1 MNCDRCGRTI
11 PKGSNACPYC
21 KEEQAGDGLA
31 GLVALAREGDQ
42 DALAALYEKTY
53 NEVFYTIKSMIK
65 DEDTVLDIL
74 QDTYVKAFTHLDR
87 FQGDSKFSPWVR
99 QIGANTARDY
109 LKKKKPMLFTDL
121 AAGEEPDEPVEEHFA
136 DLDAGNLPDE
146 VLDRAETTRLVREII
161 DGLPEDQRAVIGMY
175 YYQEMPVKDI
185 AAALG
190 ASESAVKSRLLYG
203 RRKIEA
209 QVRDL
214 EKKGTKLY
222 GLAPIPFL
230 LWLMGAQEAKAAQ
243 LPNGQIFQ
251 NVLASAGQAGA
262 AGAGTASATG
272 AGAASQGGT
281 AAAVG
286 AKAAAVGAKAAAGG
300 LGAAK
305 LGLIAVAAVA
315 VIGAGVYGVSRLSQ
329 PTARPE
335 ENSNSSVSIS
345 DGSAPIQTEE
355 DPVDQAV
362 EQALEQYRLIVSQAD
377 SYSYSPYPVTPT
389 GNYRYALVQLE
400 PDNPVPT
407 LLLSQEGD
415 DYSDRVR
422 LFQYDPDTDQMIQ
435 PEESLEEYSGGGGYA
450 SGLSLQGDGM
460 GLRLTEIS
468 GGTGSTDI
476 TRITL
481 SNGSLVREKQWSGRM
496 DAIPQELSF
505 IDIPW
510 HDIADTA
517 ALDSWTPENGTTQP
531 DGSSDSSADN
541 GTEGEL
547 PTDGDRIVFTG
558 TIDTYSY
565 EEVIALQGCP
575 DPNAPWSDPS
585 QTFHLIVL
593 DTPQEMELQS
603 GDPVGAPRSDTVRVI
618 SVAYAEG
625 LEQYDGQ
632 HLTFSIDPEA
642 TYWPS
647 DTSMPVGQPGTRDVH
662 ILE

>member
-74 QDTYVKAFTHLDR
+74 QDTYVKAFTYLDR

-121 AAGEEPDEPVEEHFA
+121 VAGEEPDEPVEEHFA

-175 YYQEMPVKDI
+175 YYQEMPVKEI

-230 LWLMGAQEAKAAQ
+230 LWLMGAQAAQ
-243 LPNGQIFQ
+243 LPNGQILQ

-272 AGAASQGGT
+272 AGAASKGGT
-281 AAAVG
+281 EAAVG
-286 AKAAAVGAKAAAGG
+286 AKAAASG

-329 PTARPE
+329 PTAGPG
-335 ENSNSSVSIS
+335 ENSNSSVSVS
-345 DGSAPIQTEE
+345 DGSAPVQTEE
-355 DPVDQAV
+355 DPADQAL

-389 GNYRYALVQLE
+389 GSYRYALVQLE
-400 PDNPVPT
+400 TDDPVPT

-422 LFQYDPDTDQMIQ
+422 LFQYDPDTDQVIQ

-593 DTPQEMELQS
+593 DTPKEMELQS

-647 DTSMPVGQPGTRDVH
+647 DTSMPVG
-662 ILE
+662 

>member
-1 MNCDRCGRTI
+1 MNRDRCGRTI
-11 PKGSNACPYC
+11 PEGNNACPFC
-21 KEEQAGDGLA
+21 ASGGEQAGDGLA
-31 GLVALAREGDQ
+31 GLVALARDGDQ
-42 DALAALYEKTY
+42 NALAALYEKTY
-53 NEVFYTIKSMIK
+53 NGVFYTIKSMIR
-65 DEDTVLDIL
+65 DEDTVLDLL

-87 FQGDSKFSPWVR
+87 FQGDTKFSPWVR
-99 QIGANTARDY
+99 QIAANTARDY
-109 LKKKKPMLFTDL
+109 LKKKKPLLFTDM
-121 AAGEEPDEPVEEHFA
+121 AAGEEPDSPVEERFE
-136 DLDAGNLPDE
+136 DQDAGNLPDE
-146 VLDRAETTRLVREII
+146 VLDRAEITRLIREII
-161 DGLPEDQRAVIGMY
+161 DALPEDQRAVIGMY

-230 LWLMGAQEAKAAQ
+230 LWLMGAQEAQAAQ
-243 LPNGQIFQ
+243 LPNGQILQ

-262 AGAGTASATG
+262 AGAGAASATG

-281 AAAVG
+281 
-286 AKAAAVGAKAAAGG
+286 AAAVGAKAAAGG

-329 PTARPE
+329 PAAGPG
-335 ENSNSSVSIS
+335 ENSNSSVSVS

-355 DPVDQAV
+355 DPADQAL

-389 GNYRYALVQLE
+389 GSYRYALVQLE
-400 PDNPVPT
+400 TDDPVPT

-422 LFQYDPDTDQMIQ
+422 LFQYDPNSDQVIQ
-435 PEESLEEYSGGGGYA
+435 PEESLEEYSGGGGYN
-450 SGLSLQGDGM
+450 SGLSLQGDGI

>member
-74 QDTYVKAFTHLDR
+74 QDTYVKAFTYLDR

-121 AAGEEPDEPVEEHFA
+121 VAGEEPDEPVEEHFA

-175 YYQEMPVKDI
+175 YYQEMPVKEI

-230 LWLMGAQEAKAAQ
+230 LWLMGAQAAQ
-243 LPNGQIFQ
+243 LPNGQILQ

-272 AGAASQGGT
+272 AGAASKGGT
-281 AAAVG
+281 EAAVG
-286 AKAAAVGAKAAAGG
+286 AKAAASG

-329 PTARPE
+329 PTAGPG
-335 ENSNSSVSIS
+335 ENSNSSVSVS
-345 DGSAPIQTEE
+345 DGSAPVQTEE
-355 DPVDQAV
+355 DPADQAL

-389 GNYRYALVQLE
+389 GSYRYALVQLE
-400 PDNPVPT
+400 TDDPVPT

-422 LFQYDPDTDQMIQ
+422 LFQYDPDTDQVIQ

-476 TRITL
+476 TRINL

-593 DTPQEMELQS
+593 DTPKEMELQS

-647 DTSMPVGQPGTRDVH
+647 DTSMPVG
-662 ILE
+662 

>member
-1 MNCDRCGRTI
+1 MNCDRCGKPI
-11 PKGSNACPYC
+11 PKGCKVCPFC
-21 KEEQAGDGLA
+21 SDAGGKEGEELA
-31 GLVALAREGDQ
+31 GLVTLAREGNQ
-42 DALAALYEKTY
+42 DALSTLYEKTY
-53 NEVFYTIKSMIK
+53 NGVFYTIKSMIRN
-65 DEDTVLDIL
+65 DDTVLDLL

-87 FQGDSKFSPWVR
+87 FQGSTKFSPWVR
-99 QIGANTARDY
+99 QIAANTARDY
-109 LKKKKPMLFTDL
+109 LKKKKPLLFSDMATD
-121 AAGEEPDEPVEEHFA
+121 EELDGPIEERFA

-161 DGLPEDQRAVIGMY
+161 DALPEDQRAVIGMY

-203 RRKIEA
+203 RRKIES

-230 LWLMGAQEAKAAQ
+230 LWLLGVQDAQAAQ
-243 LPNGQIFQ
+243 MPNGQILQ
-251 NVLASAGQAGA
+251 NVLANAGQASV
-262 AGAGTASATG
+262 AGTGTASA
-272 AGAASQGGT
+272 AASQG
-281 AAAVG
+281 AAA
-286 AKAAAVGAKAAAGG
+286 ASVGAKAAAGG

-305 LGLIAVAAVA
+305 VGLIAVAAVA
-315 VIGAGVYGVSRLSQ
+315 VIGAGVFGVSRLSQ
-329 PTARPE
+329 PAAGPE
-335 ENSNSSVSIS
+335 ENPNVSVSIPTHS
-345 DGSAPIQTEE
+345 TSVQTEE
-355 DPVDQAV
+355 GDPADLAL

-377 SYSYSPYPVTPT
+377 SYSYSPYPMTPT

-400 PDNPVPT
+400 TDDPVPT

-415 DYSDRVR
+415 DYSNRVR
-422 LFQYDPDTDQMIQ
+422 LFRYDPNSDQVIQ
-435 PEESLEEYSGGGGYA
+435 PEESMEEYSGGGGYA

-460 GLRLTEIS
+460 GLCMTEIA
-468 GGTGSTDI
+468 GGTGSTDM

-481 SNGSLVREKQWSGRM
+481 QDGSLVREKQWSGRM
-496 DAIPQELSF
+496 DAVPDELNS

-510 HDIADTA
+510 HDISDLD
-517 ALDSWTPENGTTQP
+517 ALDSWTPEAGTPQQ
-531 DGSSDSSADN
+531 DGSSAGNS
-541 GTEGEL
+541 TESEL

-558 TIDTYSY
+558 TVGTYSY

-575 DPNAPWSDPS
+575 DPNAPWSDSS
-585 QTFHLIVL
+585 QTFRLIVL

-603 GDPVGAPRSDTVRVI
+603 SDPVSPPRRDTVRLI

-632 HLTFSIDPEA
+632 HLTFSIDPTA

-647 DTSMPVGQPGTRDVH
+647 DASMPVGQPATRDVH

>member
-1 MNCDRCGRTI
+1 MNRDRCGRTI
-11 PKGSNACPYC
+11 PEGNNACPFC
-21 KEEQAGDGLA
+21 ASGGEQAGDGLA
-31 GLVALAREGDQ
+31 GLVALARDGDQ
-42 DALAALYEKTY
+42 NALAALYEKTY
-53 NEVFYTIKSMIK
+53 NGVFYTIKSMIR
-65 DEDTVLDIL
+65 DEDTVLDLL

-87 FQGDSKFSPWVR
+87 FQGDTKFSPWVR
-99 QIGANTARDY
+99 QIAANTARDY
-109 LKKKKPMLFTDL
+109 LKKKKPLLFTDM
-121 AAGEEPDEPVEEHFA
+121 AAGEEPDSPVEERFE
-136 DLDAGNLPDE
+136 DQDAGNLPDE
-146 VLDRAETTRLVREII
+146 VLDRAEITRLIREII
-161 DGLPEDQRAVIGMY
+161 DALPEDQRAVIGMY

-230 LWLMGAQEAKAAQ
+230 LWLMGAQEAQAAQ
-243 LPNGQIFQ
+243 LPNGQILQ

-262 AGAGTASATG
+262 AGAGAASATG

-281 AAAVG
+281 
-286 AKAAAVGAKAAAGG
+286 AAAVGAKAAAGG

-329 PTARPE
+329 PAAGPG
-335 ENSNSSVSIS
+335 ENSNSSVSVS

-355 DPVDQAV
+355 DPADQAL

-377 SYSYSPYPVTPT
+377 SYSYSPYAVTPT
-389 GNYRYALVQLE
+389 GSYRYALVQLE
-400 PDNPVPT
+400 TDDPVPT

-422 LFQYDPDTDQMIQ
+422 LFQYDPNSDQVIQ
-435 PEESLEEYSGGGGYA
+435 PEESLEEYSGGGGYN
-450 SGLSLQGDGM
+450 SGLSLQGDGI

-565 EEVIALQGCP
+565 EEVVALQGCP

>member
-74 QDTYVKAFTHLDR
+74 QDTYVKAFTYLDR

-121 AAGEEPDEPVEEHFA
+121 VAGEEPDEPVEEHFA

-175 YYQEMPVKDI
+175 YYQEMPVKEI

-230 LWLMGAQEAKAAQ
+230 LWLMGAQAAQ
-243 LPNGQIFQ
+243 LPNGQILQ

-272 AGAASQGGT
+272 AGAASKGGT
-281 AAAVG
+281 EAAVG
-286 AKAAAVGAKAAAGG
+286 AKAAASG

-329 PTARPE
+329 PTAGPG
-335 ENSNSSVSIS
+335 ENSNSSVSVS
-345 DGSAPIQTEE
+345 DGSAPVQTEE
-355 DPVDQAV
+355 DPADQAL

-389 GNYRYALVQLE
+389 GSYRYALVQLE
-400 PDNPVPT
+400 TDDPVPT

-422 LFQYDPDTDQMIQ
+422 LFQYDPDTDQVIQ
-435 PEESLEEYSGGGGYA
+435 PEKSLEEYSGGGGYA

>member
-74 QDTYVKAFTHLDR
+74 QDTYVKAFTYLDR

-121 AAGEEPDEPVEEHFA
+121 VAGEEPDEPVEEHFA

-161 DGLPEDQRAVIGMY
+161 DGFPEDQRAVIGMY
-175 YYQEMPVKDI
+175 YYQEMPVKEI

-230 LWLMGAQEAKAAQ
+230 LWLMGAQAAQ
-243 LPNGQIFQ
+243 LPNGQILQ

-272 AGAASQGGT
+272 AGAASKGGT
-281 AAAVG
+281 EAAVG
-286 AKAAAVGAKAAAGG
+286 AKAAASG

-329 PTARPE
+329 PTAGPG
-335 ENSNSSVSIS
+335 ENSNSSVSVS
-345 DGSAPIQTEE
+345 DGSAPVQTEE
-355 DPVDQAV
+355 DPADQAL

-389 GNYRYALVQLE
+389 GSYRYALVQLE
-400 PDNPVPT
+400 TDDPVPT

-422 LFQYDPDTDQMIQ
+422 LFQYDPDTDQVIQ

-593 DTPQEMELQS
+593 DTPKEMELQS

>member
-74 QDTYVKAFTHLDR
+74 QDTYVKAFTYLDR

-121 AAGEEPDEPVEEHFA
+121 VAGEEPDEPVEEHFA

-175 YYQEMPVKDI
+175 YYQEMPVKEI

-230 LWLMGAQEAKAAQ
+230 LWLMGAQAAQ
-243 LPNGQIFQ
+243 LPNGQILQ

-272 AGAASQGGT
+272 AGAASKGGT
-281 AAAVG
+281 EAAVG
-286 AKAAAVGAKAAAGG
+286 AKAAASG

-329 PTARPE
+329 PTAGPG
-335 ENSNSSVSIS
+335 ENSNSSVSVS
-345 DGSAPIQTEE
+345 DGSAPVQTEE
-355 DPVDQAV
+355 DPADQAL

-389 GNYRYALVQLE
+389 GSYRYALVQLE
-400 PDNPVPT
+400 TDDPVPT

-422 LFQYDPDTDQMIQ
+422 LFQYDPDTDQVIQ

>member
-1 MNCDRCGRTI
+1 MNCDRCGRPI
-11 PKGSNACPYC
+11 PEGNKACPFC
-21 KEEQAGDGLA
+21 ASGGEQAGDGLA
-31 GLVALAREGDQ
+31 GLVALAREGNQ
-42 DALAALYEKTY
+42 NALAALYEKTY

-74 QDTYVKAFTHLDR
+74 QDTYVKAFTYLDR

-121 AAGEEPDEPVEEHFA
+121 VAGEEPDEPVEEHFA

-175 YYQEMPVKDI
+175 YYQEMPVKEI

-203 RRKIEA
+203 RRTIEA

-230 LWLMGAQEAKAAQ
+230 LWLMGAQAAQ
-243 LPNGQIFQ
+243 LPNGQILQ

-272 AGAASQGGT
+272 AGAASKGGT
-281 AAAVG
+281 EAAVG
-286 AKAAAVGAKAAAGG
+286 AKAAASG

-329 PTARPE
+329 PAAGPG
-335 ENSNSSVSIS
+335 ENSNSSVSVS
-345 DGSAPIQTEE
+345 DGSAPVQTEE
-355 DPVDQAV
+355 DPADQAL

-389 GNYRYALVQLE
+389 GSYRYALVQLE
-400 PDNPVPT
+400 TDDPVPT

-422 LFQYDPDTDQMIQ
+422 LFQYDPDTDQVIQ

-593 DTPQEMELQS
+593 DTPKEMELQS

-647 DTSMPVGQPGTRDVH
+647 DTSMPVG
-662 ILE
+662 

>member
-1 MNCDRCGRTI
+1 MNCDRCGRPI
-11 PKGSNACPYC
+11 PEKNNACPFC
-21 KEEQAGDGLA
+21 ASGGEQAGDGLA
-31 GLVALAREGDQ
+31 GLVALAREGNQ

-53 NEVFYTIKSMIK
+53 NGVFYTIKSMIK
-65 DEDTVLDIL
+65 DEDTVLDLL
-74 QDTYVKAFTHLDR
+74 QDTYVKAFTHLDG

-175 YYQEMPVKDI
+175 YYQEMPVKEI

-230 LWLMGAQEAKAAQ
+230 LWLMGAQEAQAAQ
-243 LPNGQIFQ
+243 LPNGQILQ

-281 AAAVG
+281 
-286 AKAAAVGAKAAAGG
+286 AAAVGAKAAAGG

-329 PTARPE
+329 PTAGPG
-335 ENSNSSVSIS
+335 ENSNSSVSVS
-345 DGSAPIQTEE
+345 DGSAPVQTEE
-355 DPVDQAV
+355 DPADQAL

-389 GNYRYALVQLE
+389 GSYRYALVQLE
-400 PDNPVPT
+400 TDDPVPT

-415 DYSDRVR
+415 DYSNRVR
-422 LFQYDPDTDQMIQ
+422 LFQYDPNSNQVIQ

-450 SGLSLQGDGM
+450 SGLSLQGDGK
-460 GLRLTEIS
+460 GLGLSEIA
-468 GGTGSTDI
+468 GGTGSTVM

-481 SNGSLVREKQWSGRM
+481 QNGALVREKQWSGRM

-565 EEVIALQGCP
+565 EEVVALQGCP

>member
-1 MNCDRCGRTI
+1 M
-11 PKGSNACPYC
+11 
-21 KEEQAGDGLA
+21 
-31 GLVALAREGDQ
+31 
-42 DALAALYEKTY
+42 
-53 NEVFYTIKSMIK
+53 F
-65 DEDTVLDIL
+65 
-74 QDTYVKAFTHLDR
+74 
-87 FQGDSKFSPWVR
+87 
-99 QIGANTARDY
+99 
-109 LKKKKPMLFTDL
+109 
-121 AAGEEPDEPVEEHFA
+121 PV
-136 DLDAGNLPDE
+136 
-146 VLDRAETTRLVREII
+146 
-161 DGLPEDQRAVIGMY
+161 
-175 YYQEMPVKDI
+175 
-185 AAALG
+185 
-190 ASESAVKSRLLYG
+190 
-203 RRKIEA
+203 
-209 QVRDL
+209 
-214 EKKGTKLY
+214 
-222 GLAPIPFL
+222 
-230 LWLMGAQEAKAAQ
+230 
-243 LPNGQIFQ
+243 
-251 NVLASAGQAGA
+251 
-262 AGAGTASATG
+262 
-272 AGAASQGGT
+272 
-281 AAAVG
+281 
-286 AKAAAVGAKAAAGG
+286 
-300 LGAAK
+300 
-305 LGLIAVAAVA
+305 
-315 VIGAGVYGVSRLSQ
+315 
-329 PTARPE
+329 
-335 ENSNSSVSIS
+335 
-345 DGSAPIQTEE
+345 QTEE
-355 DPVDQAV
+355 DPADQAL

-389 GNYRYALVQLE
+389 GSYRYALVQLE
-400 PDNPVPT
+400 TDDPVPT

-422 LFQYDPDTDQMIQ
+422 LFQYDPDTDQVIQ

-593 DTPQEMELQS
+593 DTPKEMELQS

>member
-1 MNCDRCGRTI
+1 MNCDRCGKPI
-11 PKGSNACPYC
+11 PKGSETCPFC
-21 KEEQAGDGLA
+21 AAGREKESDGLA
-31 GLVALAREGDQ
+31 SLVTLAREGNQ
-42 DALAALYEKTY
+42 DALSALYEKTY
-53 NEVFYTIKSMIK
+53 NGVFYTIKSMIR
-65 DEDTVLDIL
+65 DDDTVLDIL

-87 FQGDSKFSPWVR
+87 FQGDTKFSPWVR

-109 LKKKKPMLFTDL
+109 LKKKKPLLFTDL
-121 AAGEEPDEPVEEHFA
+121 TSGEEPDVPIEEHFA

-146 VLDRAETTRLVREII
+146 VLDQAETTRLVREII

-230 LWLMGAQEAKAAQ
+230 LWLMGAQEAQAAQ
-243 LPNGQIFQ
+243 LPNGQILQ
-251 NVLASAGQAGA
+251 NVLASTGSSGA
-262 AGAGTASATG
+262 AGAGISSASGT
-272 AGAASQGGT
+272 GAASHGGT

-286 AKAAAVGAKAAAGG
+286 AKAATGS

-305 LGLIAVAAVA
+305 LGLVAVAAVA
-315 VIGAGVYGVSRLSQ
+315 VIGAGVYGVSRLSA
-329 PTARPE
+329 PSAGPSEST
-335 ENSNSSVSIS
+335 SSSVSIS
-345 DGSAPIQTEE
+345 DNSASLPTEE
-355 DPVDQAV
+355 KDPADQAL

-377 SYSYSPYPVTPT
+377 RYSYSPYPVTPT
-389 GNYRYALVQLE
+389 GHYRYALVQLE
-400 PDNPVPT
+400 TDDPVPT

-415 DYSDRVR
+415 DYSNRVR
-422 LFQYDPDTDQMIQ
+422 LFQYDPESDLVIQ
-435 PEESLEEYSGGGGYA
+435 PEEALEEYSGGGGYA

-460 GLRLTEIS
+460 GLGLTEIA

-481 SNGSLVREKQWSGRM
+481 QDGSLVREKQWSGRM
-496 DAIPQELSF
+496 DAVPQELNYT
-505 IDIPW
+505 DIPW
-510 HDIADTA
+510 HDISDLS
-517 ALDSWTPENGTTQP
+517 ALDSWTPAAGTSQQ
-531 DGSSDSSADN
+531 GGSSADSS
-541 GTEGEL
+541 TENKL

-558 TIDTYSY
+558 TVDTYSY

-575 DPNAPWSDPS
+575 DPNAPWSDS
-585 QTFHLIVL
+585 NQTFRLIVL

-603 GDPVGAPRSDTVRVI
+603 SDPVSPPRSGTVSLI

-625 LEQYDGQ
+625 LDQYDGQ
-632 HLTFSIDPEA
+632 HLIFSIDPTA

-647 DTSMPVGQPGTRDVH
+647 DTSMPVGQPATRDVH

>member
-1 MNCDRCGRTI
+1 MNCDRCGRPI
-11 PKGSNACPYC
+11 PEGNNACPFC
-21 KEEQAGDGLA
+21 ESGGEQAGDGLA
-31 GLVALAREGDQ
+31 GLVALAREGNQ

-53 NEVFYTIKSMIK
+53 NGVFYTIKSMIK
-65 DEDTVLDIL
+65 DEDTVLDLL
-74 QDTYVKAFTHLDR
+74 QDTYVKAFTHLDG

-136 DLDAGNLPDE
+136 DLNAGNLPDE

-230 LWLMGAQEAKAAQ
+230 LWLMGAQEAQAAQ
-243 LPNGQIFQ
+243 LPNGQILQ

-262 AGAGTASATG
+262 AGAGAASATG

-281 AAAVG
+281 
-286 AKAAAVGAKAAAGG
+286 AAAVGAKAAAGG

-329 PTARPE
+329 PAAGPG
-335 ENSNSSVSIS
+335 ENSNSSVSVS

-355 DPVDQAV
+355 DPADQAL

-377 SYSYSPYPVTPT
+377 SYSYSPYSVTPT
-389 GNYRYALVQLE
+389 GSYRYALVQLE
-400 PDNPVPT
+400 TDDPVPT

-422 LFQYDPDTDQMIQ
+422 LFQYDPDTDQVIQ

-450 SGLSLQGDGM
+450 SGLSLQGDGK
-460 GLRLTEIS
+460 GLGLSEIA
-468 GGTGSTDI
+468 GGTGSTVM

-481 SNGSLVREKQWSGRM
+481 QNGALVREKQWSGRM
-496 DAIPQELSF
+496 DAPASEKPDF
-505 IDIPW
+505 MDIPW
-510 HDIADTA
+510 HDISDFS

-531 DGSSDSSADN
+531 GDSSDSSSGSGA
-541 GTEGEL
+541 EGEL

-575 DPNAPWSDPS
+575 DPNASWSDPS

-662 ILE
+662 VLK

>member
-1 MNCDRCGRTI
+1 MNCDRCGRPI
-11 PKGSNACPYC
+11 PEGNNACPFC
-21 KEEQAGDGLA
+21 ESGGEQAGDGLA
-31 GLVALAREGDQ
+31 GLVALAREGNQ

-53 NEVFYTIKSMIK
+53 NGVFYTIKSMIK
-65 DEDTVLDIL
+65 DEDTVLDLL
-74 QDTYVKAFTHLDR
+74 QDTYVKAFTHLDG

-175 YYQEMPVKDI
+175 YYQEMPVKEI

-203 RRKIEA
+203 RRKIET
-209 QVRDL
+209 QVREL

-230 LWLMGAQEAKAAQ
+230 LWLMGAQEAQAAQ
-243 LPNGQIFQ
+243 LPNGQILQ

-281 AAAVG
+281 
-286 AKAAAVGAKAAAGG
+286 AAAVGAKAAAGG

-329 PTARPE
+329 PTAGPG
-335 ENSNSSVSIS
+335 ENSNSSVSVS
-345 DGSAPIQTEE
+345 DGSAPVQTEE
-355 DPVDQAV
+355 DPADQAL

-389 GNYRYALVQLE
+389 GSYRYALVQLE
-400 PDNPVPT
+400 TDDPVPT

-415 DYSDRVR
+415 DYSNRVR
-422 LFQYDPDTDQMIQ
+422 LFQYDPNSNQVIQ

-603 GDPVGAPRSDTVRVI
+603 CDPVGAPRSDTVRVI

>member
-1 MNCDRCGRTI
+1 MNCDRCGRPI
-11 PKGSNACPYC
+11 PTGSEACPFC
-21 KEEQAGDGLA
+21 VSGGEQVGDGLA
-31 GLVALAREGDQ
+31 ELVALAREGNQ
-42 DALAALYEKTY
+42 DALSTLYEKTY
-53 NEVFYTIKSMIK
+53 NGVFYTIKSMIK
-65 DEDTVLDIL
+65 DEDTVLDLL

-87 FQGDSKFSPWVR
+87 FQGDTKFSPWVR

-121 AAGEEPDEPVEEHFA
+121 AGGEEPDGPVEERFV
-136 DLDAGNLPDE
+136 DSDTGNLPDE

-161 DGLPEDQRAVIGMY
+161 DALPEDQRAVIGMY

-230 LWLMGAQEAKAAQ
+230 LWLMGAQEAQAAQ
-243 LPNGQIFQ
+243 LPNGQILQ
-251 NVLASAGQAGA
+251 NVLASAGQSGA
-262 AGAGTASATG
+262 AGAGTASAAGT
-272 AGAASQGGT
+272 GAASQGGA

-286 AKAAAVGAKAAAGG
+286 TKAAAGG
-300 LGAAK
+300 LGAVK

-329 PTARPE
+329 PAAGTGE
-335 ENSNSSVSIS
+335 SSNPSVS
-345 DGSAPIQTEE
+345 GSVPVQTEE
-355 DPVDQAV
+355 EDPADQAL

-389 GNYRYALVQLE
+389 GHYRYALVQLE
-400 PDNPVPT
+400 TDDPVPT

-415 DYSDRVR
+415 DFSNRVR
-422 LFQYDPDTDQMIQ
+422 LFQYDPDTDLVIQ
-435 PEESLEEYSGGGGYA
+435 PEEALEEYSGGGGYA

-460 GLRLTEIS
+460 GLRLTEIA

-476 TRITL
+476 TRVTL
-481 SNGSLVREKQWSGRM
+481 RDSSLVREKQWSGRM
-496 DAIPQELSF
+496 DAVPQELSF
-505 IDIPW
+505 TDIPW
-510 HDIADTA
+510 HDITDTA
-517 ALDSWTPENGTTQP
+517 ALDSWTPETGIPQQG
-531 DGSSDSSADN
+531 GSSSSAGS
-541 GTEGEL
+541 GTESEL

-575 DPNAPWSDPS
+575 DPNAPWSNSS
-585 QTFHLIVL
+585 QTFRLIVL

-603 GDPVGAPRSDTVRVI
+603 GDPVGSPRSDTVRLI

-632 HLTFSIDPEA
+632 HLTFSIDPKA

-662 ILE
+662 VLNE

>member
-1 MNCDRCGRTI
+1 
-11 PKGSNACPYC
+11 
-21 KEEQAGDGLA
+21 
-31 GLVALAREGDQ
+31 
-42 DALAALYEKTY
+42 
-53 NEVFYTIKSMIK
+53 
-65 DEDTVLDIL
+65 
-74 QDTYVKAFTHLDR
+74 
-87 FQGDSKFSPWVR
+87 
-99 QIGANTARDY
+99 
-109 LKKKKPMLFTDL
+109 
-121 AAGEEPDEPVEEHFA
+121 
-136 DLDAGNLPDE
+136 
-146 VLDRAETTRLVREII
+146 
-161 DGLPEDQRAVIGMY
+161 MY

-214 EKKGTKLY
+214 EKKGTKLLRSGAHSLPAVAY
-222 GLAPIPFL
+222 GCAGGPGGP
-230 LWLMGAQEAKAAQ
+230 AAKRAD
-243 LPNGQIFQ
+243 PPERVGKRRP
-251 NVLASAGQAGA
+251 AGA
-262 AGAGTASATG
+262 AGAGAASATG

-281 AAAVG
+281 
-286 AKAAAVGAKAAAGG
+286 AAAVGAKAAAGG

-329 PTARPE
+329 PAAGPG
-335 ENSNSSVSIS
+335 ENSNSSVSVS

-355 DPVDQAV
+355 DPADQAL

-389 GNYRYALVQLE
+389 GSYRYALVQLE
-400 PDNPVPT
+400 TDDPVPT

-422 LFQYDPDTDQMIQ
+422 LFQYDPNSDQVIQ
-435 PEESLEEYSGGGGYA
+435 PEESLEEYSGGGGYN
-450 SGLSLQGDGM
+450 SGLSLQGDGI

-517 ALDSWTPENGTTQP
+517 ALDSWTPRER
-531 DGSSDSSADN
+531 DDSA
-541 GTEGEL
+541 G
-547 PTDGDRIVFTG
+547 RFI
-558 TIDTYSY
+558 
-565 EEVIALQGCP
+565 
-575 DPNAPWSDPS
+575 
-585 QTFHLIVL
+585 
-593 DTPQEMELQS
+593 
-603 GDPVGAPRSDTVRVI
+603 
-618 SVAYAEG
+618 
-625 LEQYDGQ
+625 
-632 HLTFSIDPEA
+632 
-642 TYWPS
+642 
-647 DTSMPVGQPGTRDVH
+647 
-662 ILE
+662 

>member
-1 MNCDRCGRTI
+1 MNCNQCGRPI
-11 PKGSNACPYC
+11 PKDTEACPFC
-21 KEEQAGDGLA
+21 ASGDGLTGDGLA
-31 GLVALAREGDQ
+31 SLVALAREGNQ

-53 NEVFYTIKSMIK
+53 NGVFYTIKSMIK
-65 DEDTVLDIL
+65 DEDTVLDLL

-87 FQGDSKFSPWVR
+87 FQGDTKFSPWVR

-109 LKKKKPMLFTDL
+109 LRKKKPMLFTDL
-121 AAGEEPDEPVEEHFA
+121 AAGEEPDEPIEEHFA
-136 DLDAGNLPDE
+136 DLDVGNLPDE

-175 YYQEMPVKDI
+175 YYQELPVKDI

-209 QVRDL
+209 QIRAL

-230 LWLMGAQEAKAAQ
+230 LWLMGTQEAQAAQ
-243 LPNGQIFQ
+243 LPNGQILQ
-251 NVLASAGQAGA
+251 NVLASVGQSGA
-262 AGAGTASATG
+262 AGAASAAGT
-272 AGAASQGGT
+272 GAASQGGA

-286 AKAAAVGAKAAAGG
+286 TKAAAGG

-305 LGLIAVAAVA
+305 LGLLAVAAVA

-329 PTARPE
+329 PAAGPGET
-335 ENSNSSVSIS
+335 SHSSVSVS
-345 DGSAPIQTEE
+345 DGSASVQTKEE
-355 DPVDQAV
+355 NPSDQAL

-389 GNYRYALVQLE
+389 GHYRYALVQLE
-400 PDNPVPT
+400 PDDPVPT

-415 DYSDRVR
+415 DYSNRVR
-422 LFQYDPDTDQMIQ
+422 LFQYDPDTDLVIQ

-450 SGLSLQGDGM
+450 SGLSLQGDGV
-460 GLRLTEIS
+460 GLRLTEIA

-476 TRITL
+476 TRVTL
-481 SNGSLVREKQWSGRM
+481 RDSSLVREKQWSGRM
-496 DAIPQELSF
+496 DAVPQELNF
-505 IDIPW
+505 TDIPW
-510 HDIADTA
+510 HDITDTS
-517 ALDSWTPENGTTQP
+517 ALDRWTPEAGISQQG
-531 DGSSDSSADN
+531 GSSSSAGG
-541 GTEGEL
+541 GTESGL

-558 TIDTYSY
+558 IVGTYSY

-575 DPNAPWSDPS
+575 DPNAPWTDSS
-585 QTFHLIVL
+585 QTFRLIVL
-593 DTPQEMELQS
+593 DTPQKMELQS
-603 GDPVGAPRSDTVRVI
+603 GDPVGSPRSDTVRLI

-632 HLTFSIDPEA
+632 HLTFSIDPKA

-647 DTSMPVGQPGTRDVH
+647 DSSMPVGQPSTKDVH
-662 ILE
+662 VLE

>member
-1 MNCDRCGRTI
+1 MKCDRCGRPI
-11 PKGSNACPYC
+11 PTGSEACPFC
-21 KEEQAGDGLA
+21 ASGGKPGEDGLA
-31 GLVALAREGDQ
+31 GLVALAREGNQ
-42 DALAALYEKTY
+42 PALSALYEKTY
-53 NEVFYTIKSMIK
+53 NGVFYTIKSMIK
-65 DEDTVLDIL
+65 DEDTVLDLL

-87 FQGDSKFSPWVR
+87 FQGDTKFSPWVR

-109 LKKKKPMLFTDL
+109 LRKKKPMLFTDL
-121 AAGEEPDEPVEEHFA
+121 AAGEEPNEPIEEHFA
-136 DLDAGNLPDE
+136 DLDVGNLPDE

-230 LWLMGAQEAKAAQ
+230 LWLMGAQEAQAAQ
-243 LPNGQIFQ
+243 LPNGQILQ
-251 NVLASAGQAGA
+251 HVLASAGQSGA
-262 AGAGTASATG
+262 AGAGTASAAGT
-272 AGAASQGGT
+272 GAASQGGA

-286 AKAAAVGAKAAAGG
+286 TKAAAGG

-329 PTARPE
+329 PAAGPGET
-335 ENSNSSVSIS
+335 SHSSVSVS
-345 DGSAPIQTEE
+345 NGSASVQSEAENPA
-355 DPVDQAV
+355 DQAL
-362 EQALEQYRLIVSQAD
+362 EQALEQYRLIVSQAE
-377 SYSYSPYPVTPT
+377 SYSYSSYPVTPT
-389 GNYRYALVQLE
+389 GYYRYALVQLE
-400 PDNPVPT
+400 TDDPVPT

-422 LFQYDPDTDQMIQ
+422 LFQYDPETDQVIQ

-460 GLRLTEIS
+460 GLGLSEIS
-468 GGTGSTDI
+468 GGTGSTVM

-481 SNGSLVREKQWSGRM
+481 QNGALVREEQWNGRF
-496 DAIPQELSF
+496 DAVPQGLNGRE
-505 IDIPW
+505 IPW
-510 HDIADTA
+510 HDITDTS
-517 ALDSWTPENGTTQP
+517 ALDRWTPEAGISQQG
-531 DGSSDSSADN
+531 GSSSSAGD
-541 GTEGEL
+541 GTESGL

-558 TIDTYSY
+558 TVGTYSY

-575 DPNAPWSDPS
+575 DPNAPWSDSS
-585 QTFHLIVL
+585 QTFRLIVL

-603 GDPVGAPRSDTVRVI
+603 GDPVGSPRSDTVRLI

-625 LEQYDGQ
+625 LEQYDRQ
-632 HLTFSIDPEA
+632 HLTFSIDPKA

-647 DTSMPVGQPGTRDVH
+647 DSSMPVGQPSTRDVH
-662 ILE
+662 VLK

>member
-1 MNCDRCGRTI
+1 MNCDRCGRPI
-11 PKGSNACPYC
+11 PKGSKACPFC
-21 KEEQAGDGLA
+21 TSGGEKAGDGLA
-31 GLVALAREGDQ
+31 GLVALAREGNQ
-42 DALAALYEKTY
+42 NALAALYEKTY

-65 DEDTVLDIL
+65 DEDTVLDLL
-74 QDTYVKAFTHLDR
+74 QDTYVKAFTHLDG

-121 AAGEEPDEPVEEHFA
+121 AAGEKPDEPVEEHFA

-175 YYQEMPVKDI
+175 YYQEMPVKEI

-203 RRKIEA
+203 RRKIET
-209 QVRDL
+209 QVREL

-230 LWLMGAQEAKAAQ
+230 LWLMGAQEAQAAQ
-243 LPNGQIFQ
+243 LPNGQILQ

-281 AAAVG
+281 
-286 AKAAAVGAKAAAGG
+286 AAAVGAKAAAGG

-329 PTARPE
+329 PAAGPG
-335 ENSNSSVSIS
+335 ENSNSSVSVS
-345 DGSAPIQTEE
+345 DGSAPVQTEE
-355 DPVDQAV
+355 DPADQAL

-389 GNYRYALVQLE
+389 GSYRYALVQLE
-400 PDNPVPT
+400 TDDPVPT

-422 LFQYDPDTDQMIQ
+422 LFQYDPDTDQVIQ
-435 PEESLEEYSGGGGYA
+435 PEEALEEYGGGGGYN

-531 DGSSDSSADN
+531 DGSSDSSADY

-585 QTFHLIVL
+585 QIFHLIVL

-662 ILE
+662 VLK

>member
-1 MNCDRCGRTI
+1 
-11 PKGSNACPYC
+11 
-21 KEEQAGDGLA
+21 
-31 GLVALAREGDQ
+31 
-42 DALAALYEKTY
+42 
-53 NEVFYTIKSMIK
+53 
-65 DEDTVLDIL
+65 
-74 QDTYVKAFTHLDR
+74 
-87 FQGDSKFSPWVR
+87 
-99 QIGANTARDY
+99 
-109 LKKKKPMLFTDL
+109 MLFTDL
-121 AAGEEPDEPVEEHFA
+121 VAGEEPDEPVEEHFA

-175 YYQEMPVKDI
+175 YYQEMPVKEI

-230 LWLMGAQEAKAAQ
+230 LWLMGAQAAQ
-243 LPNGQIFQ
+243 LPNGQILQ

-272 AGAASQGGT
+272 AGAASKGGT
-281 AAAVG
+281 EAAVG
-286 AKAAAVGAKAAAGG
+286 AKAAASG

-329 PTARPE
+329 PAAGPG
-335 ENSNSSVSIS
+335 ENSNSSVSVS
-345 DGSAPIQTEE
+345 DGSAPVQTEE
-355 DPVDQAV
+355 DPADQAL

-389 GNYRYALVQLE
+389 GSYRYALVQLE
-400 PDNPVPT
+400 TDDPVPT

-422 LFQYDPDTDQMIQ
+422 LFQYDPDTDQVIQ

>member
-1 MNCDRCGRTI
+1 MNCDRCGRPI
-11 PKGSNACPYC
+11 PEGNKACPFC
-21 KEEQAGDGLA
+21 ASGGEQAGDGLA
-31 GLVALAREGDQ
+31 GLVALAREGNQ
-42 DALAALYEKTY
+42 NALAALYEKTY

-74 QDTYVKAFTHLDR
+74 QDTYVKAFTYLDR

-121 AAGEEPDEPVEEHFA
+121 VAGEEPDEPVEEHFA

-175 YYQEMPVKDI
+175 YYQEMPVKEI

-203 RRKIEA
+203 RRTIEA

-230 LWLMGAQEAKAAQ
+230 LWLMGAQAAQ
-243 LPNGQIFQ
+243 LPNGQILQ

-272 AGAASQGGT
+272 AGAASKGGT
-281 AAAVG
+281 EAAVG
-286 AKAAAVGAKAAAGG
+286 AKAAASG

-329 PTARPE
+329 PAAGPG
-335 ENSNSSVSIS
+335 ENSNSSVSVS
-345 DGSAPIQTEE
+345 DGSAPVQTEE
-355 DPVDQAV
+355 DPADQAL

-389 GNYRYALVQLE
+389 GSYRYALVQLE
-400 PDNPVPT
+400 TDDPVPT

-422 LFQYDPDTDQMIQ
+422 LFQYDPDTDQVIQ

-593 DTPQEMELQS
+593 DTPKEMELQS

>member
-74 QDTYVKAFTHLDR
+74 QDTYVKAFTYLDR

-121 AAGEEPDEPVEEHFA
+121 VAGEEPDEPVEEHFA

-175 YYQEMPVKDI
+175 YYQEMPVKEI

-230 LWLMGAQEAKAAQ
+230 LWLMGAQAAQ
-243 LPNGQIFQ
+243 LPNGQILQ

-272 AGAASQGGT
+272 AGAASKGGT
-281 AAAVG
+281 EAAVG
-286 AKAAAVGAKAAAGG
+286 AKAAASG

-329 PTARPE
+329 PTAGPG
-335 ENSNSSVSIS
+335 ENSNSSVSVS
-345 DGSAPIQTEE
+345 DGSAPVQTEE
-355 DPVDQAV
+355 DPADQAL

-389 GNYRYALVQLE
+389 GSYRYALVQLE
-400 PDNPVPT
+400 TDDPVPT

-422 LFQYDPDTDQMIQ
+422 LFQYDPDTDQVIQ

-593 DTPQEMELQS
+593 DTPKEMELQS

>member
-1 MNCDRCGRTI
+1 MKCDRCGRPI
-11 PKGSNACPYC
+11 PTGNEACPFC
-21 KEEQAGDGLA
+21 ASGGKPGEDGLF
-31 GLVALAREGDQ
+31 GLVALAREGNQ
-42 DALAALYEKTY
+42 QALSALYEKTY
-53 NEVFYTIKSMIK
+53 NGVFYTIKSMIK
-65 DEDTVLDIL
+65 DEDTVLDLL

-87 FQGDSKFSPWVR
+87 FQGDTKFSPWVR

-109 LKKKKPMLFTDL
+109 LRKKKPMLFTDL
-121 AAGEEPDEPVEEHFA
+121 AAGEEADGPVEERFA
-136 DLDAGNLPDE
+136 DLDVGNLPDE

-161 DGLPEDQRAVIGMY
+161 DRLPEDQRAVIGMY

-230 LWLMGAQEAKAAQ
+230 LWLMGAQEAQAAQ
-243 LPNGQIFQ
+243 LPNGQILQ
-251 NVLASAGQAGA
+251 HVLASAGQSGA
-262 AGAGTASATG
+262 AGAGTASAAGT
-272 AGAASQGGT
+272 GAASQGGA

-286 AKAAAVGAKAAAGG
+286 TKAAAGG

-329 PTARPE
+329 PAAGPGET
-335 ENSNSSVSIS
+335 SHSSVSVS
-345 DGSAPIQTEE
+345 DGSASVQSEE
-355 DPVDQAV
+355 ENPADQAL

-377 SYSYSPYPVTPT
+377 SYSYSSYPVTPT
-389 GNYRYALVQLE
+389 GYYRYALVQLE
-400 PDNPVPT
+400 PDDPVPT

-415 DYSDRVR
+415 DYSNRVR
-422 LFQYDPDTDQMIQ
+422 LFQYDPDAGLVIQ
-435 PEESLEEYSGGGGYA
+435 PEESLEEYGGGGGYA

-460 GLRLTEIS
+460 GLGLSEIS
-468 GGTGSTDI
+468 GGTGSTVM

-481 SNGSLVREKQWSGRM
+481 QNGALVREEQWSGRM
-496 DAIPQELSF
+496 DAADSEKPDF
-505 IDIPW
+505 VDIPW
-510 HDIADTA
+510 HDISDLS
-517 ALDSWTPENGTTQP
+517 ALDSWTPEAGMTQQG
-531 DGSSDSSADN
+531 GSSADSSA
-541 GTEGEL
+541 ESEL

-558 TIDTYSY
+558 TVGTYSY

-575 DPNAPWSDPS
+575 DPNAPWSDSS
-585 QTFHLIVL
+585 QTFRLIVL

-603 GDPVGAPRSDTVRVI
+603 GDPVGSPRSDTVRLI

-632 HLTFSIDPEA
+632 HLTFSIDPKA

-647 DTSMPVGQPGTRDVH
+647 DSSMPVGQPSTRDVH
-662 ILE
+662 VLK

>member
-1 MNCDRCGRTI
+1 MYRDDCANPTGA
-11 PKGSNACPYC
+11 KQG
-21 KEEQAGDGLA
+21 GDGLA
-31 GLVALAREGDQ
+31 EFVSMARSGNP
-42 DALAALYEKTY
+42 DAIAVLYERTY
-53 NEVFYTIKSMIK
+53 NQVFYTIKSMIK
-65 DEDTVLDIL
+65 DENTVLDIL
-74 QDTYVKAFTHLDR
+74 QDSYIKAITHLDQLDENTH
-87 FQGDSKFSPWVR
+87 FLPWMR
-99 QIGANTARDY
+99 QIAANTARDF
-109 LKKKKPMLFTDL
+109 LKKKRPTLFTEL
-121 AAGEEPDEPVEEHFA
+121 SVGEEQSTPVEECFTEW
-136 DLDAGNLPDE
+136 DSRMIPEE
-146 VLDRAETTRLVREII
+146 VLDQAETKRLIREII
-161 DGLPEDQRAVIGMY
+161 DSLPEDQRAVIGMY

-230 LWLMGAQEAKAAQ
+230 LWLMGAQEAQAAQ
-243 LPNGQIFQ
+243 LPNGQILQ
-251 NVLASAGQAGA
+251 NVLESAGQAGA
-262 AGAGTASATG
+262 AGAGTTSAAGT
-272 AGAASQGGT
+272 GAASQGGT

-286 AKAAAVGAKAAAGG
+286 TKAAAGG

-329 PTARPE
+329 PADGPGET
-335 ENSNSSVSIS
+335 SHSSVSVS
-345 DGSAPIQTEE
+345 DGSVPVQTGEE
-355 DPVDQAV
+355 DPADQAL

-389 GNYRYALVQLE
+389 GHYRYALVQLE
-400 PDNPVPT
+400 PDDPVPT

-415 DYSDRVR
+415 DFSNRVR
-422 LFQYDPDTDQMIQ
+422 LFQYDPDAGLVIQ

-450 SGLSLQGDGM
+450 SGLSLQGDGI
-460 GLRLTEIS
+460 GLCLTEIA

-476 TRITL
+476 TRVTL
-481 SNGSLVREKQWSGRM
+481 QDGSLVREKQWSGRM
-496 DAIPQELSF
+496 DAVPQELSF
-505 IDIPW
+505 TDIPW
-510 HDIADTA
+510 HDITDTA
-517 ALDSWTPENGTTQP
+517 ALDSWTPETGISQQG
-531 DGSSDSSADN
+531 GSSSSAGG
-541 GTEGEL
+541 GTESEL

-558 TIDTYSY
+558 TVGTYSY

-575 DPNAPWSDPS
+575 DPNAPWSDSS
-585 QTFHLIVL
+585 QTFRLIVL

-603 GDPVGAPRSDTVRVI
+603 GDPVGSPRSDTVRLI

-625 LEQYDGQ
+625 LEQYEGQ
-632 HLTFSIDPEA
+632 HLTFSIDPKA

-647 DTSMPVGQPGTRDVH
+647 DSSMPVGQPSTKDVH
-662 ILE
+662 VLK

>member
-11 PKGSNACPYC
+11 PEGNNACPFC
-21 KEEQAGDGLA
+21 ASGGEQAGDGLA

-53 NEVFYTIKSMIK
+53 NGVFYTIKSMIK

-87 FQGDSKFSPWVR
+87 FQGDTKFSPWVR

-146 VLDRAETTRLVREII
+146 VLDRAETIRLVREII

-230 LWLMGAQEAKAAQ
+230 LWLMGAQEAQAAQ

-262 AGAGTASATG
+262 AGTGTASAAG
-272 AGAASQGGT
+272 AGAASKGGA

-286 AKAAAVGAKAAAGG
+286 TKAAAGG

-315 VIGAGVYGVSRLSQ
+315 VIGAGGIRCQPPVAARRRAGGGLPFVCERLGRLCF
-329 PTARPE
+329 RPDRGGE
-335 ENSNSSVSIS
+335 PGRPGPGTSP
-345 DGSAPIQTEE
+345 G
-355 DPVDQAV
+355 AV
-362 EQALEQYRLIVSQAD
+362 PPHRHSGGQ
-377 SYSYSPYPVTPT
+377 
-389 GNYRYALVQLE
+389 
-400 PDNPVPT
+400 
-407 LLLSQEGD
+407 LLLFTLPRDSHRPLPLRSGPAGARRPGAHPASLPGGRRLQQPGAAVPVRPGRRPGD
-415 DYSDRVR
+415 PAGGVAGGVR
-422 LFQYDPDTDQMIQ
+422 RRRRLRLR
-435 PEESLEEYSGGGGYA
+435 SL
-450 SGLSLQGDGM
+450 LQGDGV
-460 GLRLTEIS
+460 GLRLTEVA

-476 TRITL
+476 TRVTL
-481 SNGSLVREKQWSGRM
+481 QDGSLVREKQWSGRM
-496 DAIPQELSF
+496 DAVPQELSF
-505 IDIPW
+505 TDIPW
-510 HDIADTA
+510 HDITDTS
-517 ALDSWTPENGTTQP
+517 ALDRWTSEAGISQQG
-531 DGSSDSSADN
+531 GSSSSAGG
-541 GTEGEL
+541 GTESGL

-558 TIDTYSY
+558 TVGTYSY

-575 DPNAPWSDPS
+575 DPNAPWSDSS
-585 QTFHLIVL
+585 QTFRLIVL

-603 GDPVGAPRSDTVRVI
+603 GDPVGSPRRDTVRVI

-632 HLTFSIDPEA
+632 HLIFSIDPEA

-662 ILE
+662 VLK

>member
-1 MNCDRCGRTI
+1 MNRDRCGRTI
-11 PKGSNACPYC
+11 PEGNNACPFC
-21 KEEQAGDGLA
+21 ASGGEQAGDGLA
-31 GLVALAREGDQ
+31 GLVALARDGDQ
-42 DALAALYEKTY
+42 NALAALYEKTY
-53 NEVFYTIKSMIK
+53 NGVFYTIKSMIR
-65 DEDTVLDIL
+65 DEDTVLDLL

-87 FQGDSKFSPWVR
+87 FQGDTKFSPWVR
-99 QIGANTARDY
+99 QIAANTARDY
-109 LKKKKPMLFTDL
+109 LKKKKPLLFTDM
-121 AAGEEPDEPVEEHFA
+121 AAGEEPDSPVEERFE
-136 DLDAGNLPDE
+136 DQDAGNLPDE
-146 VLDRAETTRLVREII
+146 VLDRAEITRLIREII
-161 DGLPEDQRAVIGMY
+161 DALPEDQRAVIGMY

-230 LWLMGAQEAKAAQ
+230 LWLLGVQDAQAAQ
-243 LPNGQIFQ
+243 LPNAQILQ
-251 NVLASAGQAGA
+251 NVLASAAQAGA
-262 AGAGTASATG
+262 AGAGTAAVGT
-272 AGAASQGGT
+272 GAASQGG
-281 AAAVG
+281 AAA
-286 AKAAAVGAKAAAGG
+286 AAGAKAAAGG

-305 LGLIAVAAVA
+305 VGLIAVAAVA
-315 VIGAGVYGVSRLSQ
+315 VIGAGVYGVSHMSQ
-329 PTARPE
+329 PAAGPG
-335 ENSNSSVSIS
+335 ENSNSSVSVS

-355 DPVDQAV
+355 NPADQAL

-377 SYSYSPYPVTPT
+377 SYSYSPYSVTPT

-400 PDNPVPT
+400 PDDPVPT

-422 LFQYDPDTDQMIQ
+422 LFQYDPDTDQVIQ

>member
-1 MNCDRCGRTI
+1 MNCDRCGRPI
-11 PKGSNACPYC
+11 PKGSKACPFC
-21 KEEQAGDGLA
+21 TSGGEKAGDGLA
-31 GLVALAREGDQ
+31 GLVALAREGNQ
-42 DALAALYEKTY
+42 NALAALYEKTY

-65 DEDTVLDIL
+65 DEDTVLDLL
-74 QDTYVKAFTHLDR
+74 QDTYVKAFTHLDG

-121 AAGEEPDEPVEEHFA
+121 AAGEKPDEPVEEHFA

-175 YYQEMPVKDI
+175 YYQEMPVKEI

-203 RRKIEA
+203 RRKIET
-209 QVRDL
+209 QVREL

-230 LWLMGAQEAKAAQ
+230 LWLMGAQEAQAAQ
-243 LPNGQIFQ
+243 LPNGQILQ

-281 AAAVG
+281 
-286 AKAAAVGAKAAAGG
+286 AAAVGAKAAAGG

-329 PTARPE
+329 PAAGPG
-335 ENSNSSVSIS
+335 ENSNSSVSVS
-345 DGSAPIQTEE
+345 DGSAPVQTEE
-355 DPVDQAV
+355 DPADQAL

-389 GNYRYALVQLE
+389 GSYRYALVQLE
-400 PDNPVPT
+400 TDDPVPT

-415 DYSDRVR
+415 DYSNRVR
-422 LFQYDPDTDQMIQ
+422 LFQYDPDTDQVIQ

-450 SGLSLQGDGM
+450 SGLSLQGDGK
-460 GLRLTEIS
+460 GLGLSEIA
-468 GGTGSTDI
+468 GGTGSTVM

-481 SNGSLVREKQWSGRM
+481 QNDALVREKQWSGRM
-496 DAIPQELSF
+496 DAPASEKPDF
-505 IDIPW
+505 MDIPW

-517 ALDSWTPENGTTQP
+517 ALNSWTPEAGTAQP
-531 DGSSDSSADN
+531 GGSSDSSSGS
-541 GTEGEL
+541 GTAGEL

-575 DPNAPWSDPS
+575 DPNAPWSDPN

>member
-1 MNCDRCGRTI
+1 MPVPTARRSKRETGWPVWWLWPGKGTRT
-11 PKGSNACPYC
+11 PWLPCTRRP
-21 KEEQAGDGLA
+21 
-31 GLVALAREGDQ
+31 
-42 DALAALYEKTY
+42 TT
-53 NEVFYTIKSMIK
+53 EVFYTIKSMIK

-74 QDTYVKAFTHLDR
+74 QDTYVKAFTYLDR

-121 AAGEEPDEPVEEHFA
+121 VAGEEPDEPVEEHFA

-175 YYQEMPVKDI
+175 YYQEMPVKEI

-230 LWLMGAQEAKAAQ
+230 LWLMGAQAAQ
-243 LPNGQIFQ
+243 LPNGQILQ

-272 AGAASQGGT
+272 AGAASKGGT
-281 AAAVG
+281 EAAVG
-286 AKAAAVGAKAAAGG
+286 AKAAASG

-329 PTARPE
+329 PTAGPG
-335 ENSNSSVSIS
+335 ENSNSSVSVS
-345 DGSAPIQTEE
+345 DGSAPVQTEE
-355 DPVDQAV
+355 DPADQAL

-389 GNYRYALVQLE
+389 GSYRYALVQLE
-400 PDNPVPT
+400 TDDPVPT

-422 LFQYDPDTDQMIQ
+422 LFQYDPDTDQVIQ

-593 DTPQEMELQS
+593 DTPKEMELQS

>member
-1 MNCDRCGRTI
+1 MNCDRCGRPI
-11 PKGSNACPYC
+11 PEGNNACPFC
-21 KEEQAGDGLA
+21 ESGGEQAGDGLA
-31 GLVALAREGDQ
+31 GLVALAREGNQ

-53 NEVFYTIKSMIK
+53 NGVFYTIKSMIK
-65 DEDTVLDIL
+65 DEDTVLDLL

-121 AAGEEPDEPVEEHFA
+121 AAGEEPNEPVEEHFA

-175 YYQEMPVKDI
+175 YYQEMPVKEI

-203 RRKIEA
+203 RRKIET
-209 QVRDL
+209 QVREL

-230 LWLMGAQEAKAAQ
+230 LWLMGAQEAQAAQ
-243 LPNGQIFQ
+243 LPNGQILQ

-281 AAAVG
+281 
-286 AKAAAVGAKAAAGG
+286 AAAVGAKAAAGG

-329 PTARPE
+329 PAAGPG
-335 ENSNSSVSIS
+335 ENSNSSVSVS
-345 DGSAPIQTEE
+345 DGSAPVQTEE
-355 DPVDQAV
+355 DPADQAL

-389 GNYRYALVQLE
+389 GSYRYALVQLE
-400 PDNPVPT
+400 SDDPVPT

-415 DYSDRVR
+415 DYSNRVR
-422 LFQYDPDTDQMIQ
+422 LFQYDPNSNQVIQ

-662 ILE
+662 VLK